1 MPTATPL
8 TAATSGFVA
17 WASSCMKRKTAWP
30 SAFGGAATKSS
41 MSLPAQKTSGAPWIS
56 TTRTAPS
63 VSAACSA
70 SAIAAYIALVMAFFL
85 AGRSMRIVST
95 PPLFSVPMSMQ
106 VSSRRRSGEHHC
118 AYNPPM
124 DRDGF
129 IASVVLVVV
138 FAAGLRAVRDSFWRV
153 ALLSLPGTIAHE
165 LSHLVVGYALGARPQ
180 RFSLWPRREG
190 K

>member
-1 MPTATPL
+1 
-8 TAATSGFVA
+8 
-17 WASSCMKRKTAWP
+17 
-30 SAFGGAATKSS
+30 
-41 MSLPAQKTSGAPWIS
+41 
-56 TTRTAPS
+56 
-63 VSAACSA
+63 
-70 SAIAAYIALVMAFFL
+70 

-106 VSSRRRSGEHHC
+106 VSSRRRCGQRHC

-129 IASVVLVVV
+129 IASIVLVVV

-190 K
+190 KRWILGFVTFGNLNVLNAAPVALAPLALLPLALL